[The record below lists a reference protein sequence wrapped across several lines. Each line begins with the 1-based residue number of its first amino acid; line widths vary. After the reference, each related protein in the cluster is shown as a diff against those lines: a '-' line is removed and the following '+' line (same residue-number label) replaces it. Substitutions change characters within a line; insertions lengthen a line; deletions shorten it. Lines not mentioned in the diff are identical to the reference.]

1 MPIGYQICQRLKR
14 ITFNDGISASNY
26 THRTPNY
33 ATITWLVDLGPFKVD
48 IKKPTLMRAFKNRHG
63 DGIFKIFVKNE
74 RVFCETLYGND
85 KNARQVAANCLSFE
99 LNLNVLHSL
108 VTKRSN
114 YDWLIERGFG
124 RYLRSPN
131 LYEDCIKI
139 VSTANQNWSNT
150 KRIIRALVENY
161 GNDVNGFKDFPE
173 PIRLIRV
180 PESEIKHKTK
190 CGYRAASFLDIA
202 DNSLKEPDFFVGDG
216 WKSLHAKD
224 FFDRLLKIRGMGPAS
239 ASYLCRIYGKPY
251 LYPVDRWVAKRC
263 DELWGLNFRK
273 TDKKGKEKPDLER
286 YENFAKKRYE
296 GFSEY
301 GPSVFWFEISRY
313 WHNDEN
319 FEKSW
324 W

>member
-1 MPIGYQICQRLKR
+1 LDI
-14 ITFNDGISASNY
+14 
-26 THRTPNY
+26 
-33 ATITWLVDLGPFKVD
+33 DLTE
-48 IKKPTLMRAFKNRHG
+48 I
-63 DGIFKIFVKNE
+63 
-74 RVFCETLYGND
+74 
-85 KNARQVAANCLSFE
+85 
-99 LNLNVLHSL
+99 HSL
-108 VTKRSN
+108 VNDVEGYKWFTEK
-114 YDWLIERGFG
+114 GFG
-124 RYLRSPN
+124 RYLRSPT

-150 KRIIRALVENY
+150 KKIIQSLIENY
-161 GNDVNGFKDFPE
+161 GYNVNGYKVFPE

-180 PESEIKHKTK
+180 SEAEIKNKTK
-190 CGYRAASFLDIA
+190 CGYRAGSFLDIA

-239 ASYLCRIYGKPY
+239 ASYLCRVYGKPY
-251 LYPVDRWVAKRC
+251 HYSVDRWVAKRC

-286 YENFAKKRYE
+286 YENFAKTRYE
-296 GFSEY
+296 GFSDY
-301 GPSVFWFEISRY
+301 GPSVFWFDISRY
-313 WHNDEN
+313 WHNNRN